1 MFFRTIILLFLGGNL
16 LLAQRNIHDRWE
28 VQLKKYVAPTG
39 EINYLEWKKEE
50 HALRSYL
57 KALQN
62 HPPKPYWK
70 MDNHK
75 AYWINVY
82 NAATIALVLKHYPLK
97 SIKDIN
103 TPFEVEVFVLKKR
116 RLNLKAIEDIL
127 RQFNDPLILFA
138 LHRASISGPLLS
150 KKAYRSNTLED
161 QLKSAANTF
170 LNDPNQNQC
179 QKDTPLLSRIFLWY
193 INDFGSLE
201 KKLTLLQKYGCEGFD
216 KKTKLKYLPFDWS
229 LNIWE

>member
-1 MFFRTIILLFLGGNL
+1 MFFKTIILLFFGGNL

-97 SIKDIN
+97 SIKEIN
-103 TPFEVEVFVLKKR
+103 TPFE
-116 RLNLKAIEDIL
+116 
-127 RQFNDPLILFA
+127 
-138 LHRASISGPLLS
+138 
-150 KKAYRSNTLED
+150 
-161 QLKSAANTF
+161 
-170 LNDPNQNQC
+170 
-179 QKDTPLLSRIFLWY
+179 
-193 INDFGSLE
+193 
-201 KKLTLLQKYGCEGFD
+201 
-216 KKTKLKYLPFDWS
+216 
-229 LNIWE
+229 